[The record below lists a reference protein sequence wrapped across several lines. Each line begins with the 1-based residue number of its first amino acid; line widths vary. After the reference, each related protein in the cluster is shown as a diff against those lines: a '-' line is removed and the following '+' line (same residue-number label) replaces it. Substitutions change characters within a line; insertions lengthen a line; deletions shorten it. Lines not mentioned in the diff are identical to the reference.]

1 MFLWGKKDEKK
12 SSVVTFDSLMQLL
25 EKSGEVAK
33 EPVFPTPTEGRD
45 VREMQAS
52 QMSGSSEFSQ
62 QSQSIPR

>member
-1 MFLWGKKDEKK
+1 
-12 SSVVTFDSLMQLL
+12 MQLL

-33 EPVFPTPTEGRD
+33 EPVFPTPTEGID

-52 QMSGSSEFSQ
+52 QTSGSSEFSQ